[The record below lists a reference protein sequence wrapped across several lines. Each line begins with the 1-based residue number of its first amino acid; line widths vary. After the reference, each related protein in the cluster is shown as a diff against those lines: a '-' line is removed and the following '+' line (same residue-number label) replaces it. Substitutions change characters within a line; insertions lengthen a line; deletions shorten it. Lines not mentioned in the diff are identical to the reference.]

1 MASADPKSSTRSKAL
16 EAAVFFADKD
26 KMVPLVTNA
35 IKSDSSYT
43 VQSNAIS
50 LLIELGSR
58 IEAFKEASSVLDDL
72 KLTKDVKVKVMVS
85 EALSQSGN
93 PEHFEFI
100 KQVAEEKLSGSE
112 ALRAFISF
120 VVFVAMAEEQDDHYA
135 WMESLVAITEQKALN
150 PQGQVKMY
158 FSRIVEYEQGV
169 ISSKI
174 EQLNTRIAEQ
184 ASAAQSLEQL
194 KLKYENLS
202 DRLNQIPT
210 E

>member
-1 MASADPKSSTRSKAL
+1 
-16 EAAVFFADKD
+16 
-26 KMVPLVTNA
+26 
-35 IKSDSSYT
+35 
-43 VQSNAIS
+43 
-50 LLIELGSR
+50 
-58 IEAFKEASSVLDDL
+58 
-72 KLTKDVKVKVMVS
+72 
-85 EALSQSGN
+85 
-93 PEHFEFI
+93 
-100 KQVAEEKLSGSE
+100 
-112 ALRAFISF
+112 
-120 VVFVAMAEEQDDHYA
+120 
-135 WMESLVAITEQKALN
+135 MESLVAITEQKALN